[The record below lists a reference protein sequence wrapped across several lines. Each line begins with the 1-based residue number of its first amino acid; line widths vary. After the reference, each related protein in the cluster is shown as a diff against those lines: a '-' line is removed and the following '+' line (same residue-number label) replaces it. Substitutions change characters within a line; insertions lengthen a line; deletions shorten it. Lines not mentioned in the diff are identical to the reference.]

1 MWTGGKPPPIPK
13 SRTPSRSNSPSF
25 RNGRQE
31 AELEALRQRGLSK
44 LLNKHFSEATAK
56 LAAENAA
63 ADAALRDLEAR
74 KEANNS
80 PFHVSPNGTSGE
92 LSPFDAMFLSVH
104 QWRNECR
111 RKERETLM
119 LYQSYVHKFGA
130 TGQITVPFSGPVTP
144 SRPPRAPSS
153 VSTSSKTGTG
163 TGTPMSPAVSA
174 RLSAPPPAQTPPSH
188 TAVPAMTAAIE
199 NTLEDYLRKGA
210 VSLPSIE
217 TMGKDATYQTTHS
230 KEEAEFRNFYRRQ
243 LEGRGIDARASPTSF
258 SEKHAFTGPGAFD
271 SKGGPFMRP
280 IQADEGDEWESV
292 VQDGSAPLFVN
303 DDIDDNASIMSGLTC
318 NSAMTREVMQEVES
332 VVVDFL
338 RSEQASI
345 RKIME
350 EEANLEDASVSN
362 ESYASLIGST
372 SGEAADQAEN
382 LAKQMELIL
391 TKFEGQSQAKPSPR
405 KQGRRLETSNAEE
418 EWMILYDESYQRE
431 YYHEVKSNRT
441 QWEPPTKEGAAA
453 IMASPTISH
462 TEVMPEFE
470 GRSMSR
476 ITQYRRMRRRRRRR
490 RIMGLAILAASSMV
504 GGAFYL
510 QNDPVAAETVSNWYV
525 AQMTTEAVH
534 KVVNMELL
542 ESLTGRP
549 SLQTLA
555 SGDKVANQV
564 ELRLVEETQARRAL
578 AERQALLVAEAK
590 AASMA
595 SVKAASMASVKA
607 ASMASVKAASMAS
620 VKAASMASVKAASM
634 ASVTAAS
641 MASVK
646 AASMASAEKEPK
658 TLSISIAEM
667 IGFDLDRRPW
677 GCNIPLAYAV
687 HGKCRRL
694 ASENPMFD
702 LQELINAMMQ

>member
-1 MWTGGKPPPIPK
+1 
-13 SRTPSRSNSPSF
+13 
-25 RNGRQE
+25 
-31 AELEALRQRGLSK
+31 
-44 LLNKHFSEATAK
+44 
-56 LAAENAA
+56 
-63 ADAALRDLEAR
+63 
-74 KEANNS
+74 
-80 PFHVSPNGTSGE
+80 
-92 LSPFDAMFLSVH
+92 
-104 QWRNECR
+104 
-111 RKERETLM
+111 
-119 LYQSYVHKFGA
+119 
-130 TGQITVPFSGPVTP
+130 
-144 SRPPRAPSS
+144 
-153 VSTSSKTGTG
+153 
-163 TGTPMSPAVSA
+163 
-174 RLSAPPPAQTPPSH
+174 
-188 TAVPAMTAAIE
+188 
-199 NTLEDYLRKGA
+199 
-210 VSLPSIE
+210 
-217 TMGKDATYQTTHS
+217 
-230 KEEAEFRNFYRRQ
+230 
-243 LEGRGIDARASPTSF
+243 
-258 SEKHAFTGPGAFD
+258 
-271 SKGGPFMRP
+271 
-280 IQADEGDEWESV
+280 
-292 VQDGSAPLFVN
+292 
-303 DDIDDNASIMSGLTC
+303 
-318 NSAMTREVMQEVES
+318 
-332 VVVDFL
+332 
-338 RSEQASI
+338 
-345 RKIME
+345 
-350 EEANLEDASVSN
+350 
-362 ESYASLIGST
+362 
-372 SGEAADQAEN
+372 
-382 LAKQMELIL
+382 
-391 TKFEGQSQAKPSPR
+391 
-405 KQGRRLETSNAEE
+405 
-418 EWMILYDESYQRE
+418 
-431 YYHEVKSNRT
+431 
-441 QWEPPTKEGAAA
+441 
-453 IMASPTISH
+453 
-462 TEVMPEFE
+462 
-470 GRSMSR
+470 
-476 ITQYRRMRRRRRRR
+476 
-490 RIMGLAILAASSMV
+490 MGLAILAASSMV